1 MPSNIGT
8 FTFDRPETIDDATF
22 SRIVFIRPL
31 ETAVQPIIDHNVEL
45 ISTVRHLRP
54 WYRGEHDG
62 MEPELL
68 SSLLDPDANHAC
80 EMLKA
85 FIAIVKRYNPGEF
98 PAHCCKMRELEFTTR
113 YLIHE
118 LEKCFDSPAFTNAL
132 TQLGHLEF
140 AWSAPNA
147 SMYSFVDW
155 MTRLDTR
162 LECLIRSFADI
173 AEACRH
179 RERERDSEIAF
190 SALPPATVKDVQDA
204 ADRIGD
210 QVAATGAETVRAVRR
225 AKREVIKDAHTARK
239 SEADRRL
246 PKGERGRQIAAV
258 RNLVREARANGK
270 RTTILQACR
279 KAWSKAKGGYPS
291 AIALYQYCHDHAKDF

>member
-1 MPSNIGT
+1 MSSNTET

-31 ETAVQPIIDHNVEL
+31 EIATQPIIDHNLEL
-45 ISTVRHLRP
+45 IGTVRRLRP

-62 MEPELL
+62 TGPELL
-68 SSLLDPDANHAC
+68 STLLDPDANHAC

-118 LEKCFDSPAFTNAL
+118 LEKCFDSPAFTNAV
-132 TQLGHLEF
+132 TQLGHLVF
-140 AWSAPNA
+140 TWSAPNA
-147 SMYSFVDW
+147 GMYSFVDW
-155 MTRLDTR
+155 VTRLDTR
-162 LECLIRSFADI
+162 LERLIQSFADI
-173 AEACRH
+173 SEACRR

-190 SALPPATVKDVQDA
+190 SALPPATKEDVDNAA
-204 ADRIGD
+204 AD
-210 QVAATGAETVRAVRR
+210 VKRAVRR
-225 AKREVIKDAHTARK
+225 AKRAIIKDAHTART
-239 SEADRRL
+239 SEADRRV

-291 AIALYQYCHDHAKDF
+291 AIALYDYCHSHNTEF